1 MTLFKTSLLNGISVL
16 IKVLSALA
24 LNKILAIYVGPG
36 GYAVIG
42 QLQNAVAIASNIAG
56 GAIATGVTRATAQHF
71 DDAAH
76 RRAVWRS
83 ATRITLLASAATAFG
98 LIVLHEPIAERVLQR
113 QGMTDV
119 ILWLALA
126 VPAVA
131 FNNLLLA
138 ILNGRK
144 EVRLFVI
151 SNIAGSLIA
160 LLIAAGMTVYFGLHG
175 AFIAFVLSPAA
186 VLLVTALLVARKTDI
201 KRSDLFGK
209 FDRQAAGGLASYGL
223 MGLTTAIAAPASIMA
238 IREILLNTL
247 GLEAAGYWQA
257 SWKISEIYLM
267 LITTTLSVYYL
278 PRLAEIRMPKEL
290 NAEILKVYKFVL
302 PVSVLCACSIYAL
315 RDFIILTLFT
325 RDFLPMRNL
334 FFWQLLGDAIKVASW
349 IPAYIMLGRG
359 MAKVFVI
366 SEVTFALTQV
376 LFTSVLIRIFGLAGA
391 PMAYAANYVLYWIFA
406 VFLLR
411 WESHK
416 MSVAAR
422 QVV

>member
-1 MTLFKTSLLNGISVL
+1 MSLLRTSLLNGISVL
-16 IKVLSALA
+16 MKVLSALA
-24 LNKILAIYVGPG
+24 LNKILAIYVGPS

-42 QLQNAVAIASNIAG
+42 QLQNAVAIASNVAG

-71 DDAAH
+71 DDSVH
-76 RRAVWRS
+76 RQAVWRT
-83 ATRITLLASAATAFG
+83 ATRITLLASAITAFG
-98 LIVLHEPIAERVLQR
+98 LILFHEPIAERVLQR
-113 QGMTDV
+113 QGMMDV

-138 ILNGRK
+138 ILNGKK
-144 EVRLFVI
+144 EVRLYVI
-151 SNIAGSLIA
+151 SNIAGSVIG
-160 LLIAAGMTVYFGLHG
+160 LLIAAGMTVSFGLHG
-175 AFIAFVLSPAA
+175 AFVAFVLSPAA
-186 VLLVTALLVARKTDI
+186 VLLVTALLVTRKTDI
-201 KRSDLFGK
+201 NLGDLFGK

-238 IREILLNTL
+238 IREILSATL

-278 PRLAEIRMPKEL
+278 PRLAEIRTPREL

-302 PVSVLCACSIYAL
+302 PVALLCACTIYAL

-325 RDFLPMRNL
+325 RDFSPMRDL
-334 FFWQLLGDAIKVASW
+334 FFWQLLGDAIKIGSW

-366 SEVTFALTQV
+366 SEVSFALTQV
-376 LFTSVLIRIFGLAGA
+376 LFTSVLVRIFGLVGA

-406 VFLLR
+406 ALLLR
-411 WESHK
+411 WESRK
-416 MSVAAR
+416 MGLAVSTAV
-422 QVV
+422 